1 MILFNVGNICKI
13 LKKAADFSQLILS
26 LIIKLGMK
34 SETLME
40 MLKALTTILILMES
54 HKLFNILPMPM
65 DSRFKELPFKLTMD
79 KHLHL
84 LRTHLKLLPLRWLI

>member
-1 MILFNVGNICKI
+1 MYARFGEEMS
-13 LKKAADFSQLILS
+13 DSSQLILS

-34 SETLME
+34 SEMLME
-40 MLKALTTILILMES
+40 MLKALTTTLILMEP

-65 DSRFKELPFKLTMD
+65 DSRCKELLFKLTMD

-84 LRTHLKLLPLRWLI
+84 LRTHLRLLPLRWLT